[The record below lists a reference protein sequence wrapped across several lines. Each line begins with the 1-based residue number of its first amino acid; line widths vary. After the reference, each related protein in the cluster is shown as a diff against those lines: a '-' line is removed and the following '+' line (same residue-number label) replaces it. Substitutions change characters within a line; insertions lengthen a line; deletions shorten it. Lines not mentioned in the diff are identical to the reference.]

1 MAGSADRPGGKS
13 SLSEMSDDDFLKTVQ
28 FDMDTGEHTAAS
40 GTPNAET
47 GDIGLDDVD
56 GLLSKDELEAAATAP
71 ASPALNENIGM
82 DTLLDSMLA
91 DLDGIG
97 ADAVGVKKA
106 PTDTEFEPEMPSTV
120 QLAGDEFDFDMGSDA
135 VEDAAAQANA
145 TSNDEDASEAA
156 DAAVHTGDA
165 FEIVELTE
173 EMMEPMSDDYAPEI
187 EVDKFG
193 DDDDVQTREI
203 MRMPDPHGDGAAD
216 DAFSFAAPAPAQAA
230 AAAPQ
235 VKQGGKAVAMSSKAA
250 PAKAG
255 GSFIPGF
262 LSLLGIAVAGGV
274 IWLGMQMD
282 IQLSAMESSLQVMK
296 QAIFNPTSF
305 QQKLDAAEQKLTA
318 AEIQSQA
325 EKKEARSALQK
336 PKGAGKAPASK
347 RGGVWA
353 VYLASFDA
361 RSAADRLHQKL
372 QKQGVECEVVPHMI
386 KGTTWY
392 RVRVVG
398 FADKAEARAYAK
410 KFSNDKELKD
420 AWVGRQ

>member
-1 MAGSADRPGGKS
+1 MAGSADKPGGKS

-28 FDMDTGEHTAAS
+28 FDMDTGEHTAVS
-40 GTPNAET
+40 GAPNIKT

-56 GLLSKDELEAAATAP
+56 ALLSKDEFEAAAATP
-71 ASPALNENIGM
+71 VSPPSNENIGM
-82 DTLLDSMLA
+82 DTLLDNMLS
-91 DLDGIG
+91 DLDGVG
-97 ADAVGVKKA
+97 AEPVVRVKK
-106 PTDTEFEPEMPSTV
+106 PTSNTEFDSKVVTAEQP
-120 QLAGDEFDFDMGSDA
+120 AGDEFDFDMGDA

-145 TSNDEDASEAA
+145 TNEESASEVE
-156 DAAVHTGDA
+156 DAVHTGDA

-203 MRMPDPHGDGAAD
+203 MRMPDAHGDVSVD
-216 DAFSFAAPAPAQAA
+216 DAFSFGAPVQPAA
-230 AAAPQ
+230 AVPQ
-235 VKQGGKAVAMSSKAA
+235 AKQGGKAVAVSSKAA

-255 GSFIPGF
+255 GGFISGF
-262 LSLLGIAVAGGV
+262 LSLLAIAAAGGV
-274 IWLGMQMD
+274 IWLGTQMD
-282 IQLSAMESSLQVMK
+282 MQVSAMESSLQAMK

-305 QQKLDAAEQKLTA
+305 QQKLDATEQKLAA

-325 EKKEARSALQK
+325 EKKEARPTSQK
-336 PKGAGKAPASK
+336 PESARKKASASK
-347 RGGVWA
+347 SGGVWA
-353 VYLASFDA
+353 VYLASFDT
-361 RSAADRLHQKL
+361 RPAADRLHQRL
-372 QKQGVECEVVPHMI
+372 QKQGVECEVVPHKI

-392 RVRVVG
+392 RVRVAG
-398 FADKAEARAYAK
+398 FAGKTEARVYAK